1 MHTHRHVQL
10 LIHNQVP
17 AVRQYPI
24 LTFCRRY
31 LEAVDGEVL
40 LKVTQKGPCLCFLWS
55 TSLGA
60 GLPVYLW
67 CRLCYTNSQAQIY
80 SCLSALE

>member
-1 MHTHRHVQL
+1 M
-10 LIHNQVP
+10 
-17 AVRQYPI
+17 
-24 LTFCRRY
+24 
-31 LEAVDGEVL
+31 EAVDGVVRP
-40 LKVTQKGPCLCFLWS
+40 KVTQKGPRPCFLWS

-67 CRLCYTNSQAQIY
+67 CHLCYTNCQAQIY